1 VGVLV
6 VPSSGGSLAMFGYSN
21 SIYGMSR
28 HSGILGGCK
37 NTMTASC
44 NSIIL
49 GGNNLQMNS
58 INDMVYVPSI
68 RGFGSVQF
76 DLATSS
82 SDYTL
87 NKDNFT
93 LLAYPPITGMT
104 VSLPTAISSPHRL
117 YVIKK
122 DGSSTQSIVYIDP
135 NGSDTI
141 EGYAGSIE
149 LINPWDYNMLQS
161 DGVNM
166 WIKLGGAVG
175 INL

>member
-1 VGVLV
+1 
-6 VPSSGGSLAMFGYSN
+6 
-21 SIYGMSR
+21 
-28 HSGILGGCK
+28 
-37 NTMTASC
+37 
-44 NSIIL
+44 
-49 GGNNLQMNS
+49 MNS
-58 INDMVYVPSI
+58 IDNMVYVPSV

-82 SDYTL
+82 SNYTL
-87 NKDNFT
+87 TQDNFT
-93 LLAYPPITGMT
+93 LLAYPTITGMT
-104 VSLPTAISSPHRL
+104 VSLPAAISSPHRL

-135 NGSDTI
+135 NVSDTI

-149 LINPWDYNMLQS
+149 LINPWDYNILQS